1 MLKIPEI
8 GIFFTKTQ
16 KPRCPSDSWALSK
29 KEVRWMEI
37 ANKRRLDGSGILDGY
52 EVGIFVILSLGLV
65 S

>member
-1 MLKIPEI
+1 MRRR
-8 GIFFTKTQ
+8 G
-16 KPRCPSDSWALSK
+16 RCCGRGSAACPGWAPDSRALFK

>member
-1 MLKIPEI
+1 
-8 GIFFTKTQ
+8 
-16 KPRCPSDSWALSK
+16 
-29 KEVRWMEI
+29 MEI